1 MATLG
6 VAFRNPKSRK
16 TECGVIKLDPYTQ
29 TNTYSESGDM
39 SSLSVSSVG
48 KDVFAA
54 NSLRH
59 LKKPATAK
67 VCKNKDFT
75 KTIHQ
80 LLHASVYVKVS
91 LSYMEYSVLLGRQYG
106 VFRRA
111 TRQET
116 ECIVWKA
123 AFLSATTFV
132 SAGFFL
138 G

>member
-1 MATLG
+1 MLVLWLG
-6 VAFRNPKSRK
+6 VARTQES
-16 TECGVIKLDPYTQ
+16 GVIKWDPYTQ

-48 KDVFAA
+48 KDVSAA

-67 VCKNKDFT
+67 VCNNIDFT
-75 KTIHQ
+75 KTVHQ

-91 LSYMEYSVLLGRQYG
+91 LSYMKDSVLLGRQYG
-106 VFRRA
+106 VFRLA
-111 TRQET
+111 TRQKT
-116 ECIVWKA
+116 EFIVWKA

-132 SAGFFL
+132 SSGFFL